1 MLLSPL
7 RYINPIS
14 GNRGGSAAFSIAK
27 SFYLDGV
34 NEGFNIPNADIS
46 PYITGTNTKFTF
58 LLNMYLPSLGVLEG
72 VFSVTGGTYDV
83 LILKN
88 SDNKF
93 YFYCKD
99 LGVTKL
105 MVSSNVISSIGW
117 LTVAIVIDLAT
128 PSNSDI
134 FINELQGT
142 SSNTLTNNITAS
154 AIGYRLGYGNG
165 FYGEFNLCQ
174 FGLLNDTITFA
185 EFTNWK
191 NGGKPKSITD
201 TFPTK
206 VVRDWNADNSNDTAQ
221 FTWTD
226 TQGSVA
232 TSINMEDADKTTL
245 TPY

>member
-1 MLLSPL
+1 MFISPL
-7 RYINPIS
+7 KIS
-14 GNRGGSAAFSIAK
+14 TLARKGGSIFSITN
-27 SFYLDGV
+27 SFLLDGV
-34 NEGFNIPNADIS
+34 NEGFGIPNADIS
-46 PYITGTNTKFTF
+46 PHITGTNTKFTF
-58 LLNMYLPSLGVLEG
+58 LLNMYLPSLGVNEG
-72 VFSVTGGTYDV
+72 VFAVTGGAYDV

-93 YFYCKD
+93 YIYCKD
-99 LGVTKL
+99 LGVTKQL
-105 MVSSNVISSIGW
+105 ISSNVISSIGW
-117 LTVAIVIDLAT
+117 ITAAIVIDLTT

-154 AIGYRLGYGNG
+154 ATDYRLGFGNGAYGN
-165 FYGEFNLCQ
+165 FNLCQ

-206 VVRDWNADNSNDTAQ
+206 LVRDWNADNSNDTAQ

-226 TQGSVA
+226 TQGSIA
-232 TSINMEDADKTTL
+232 TSINMEDADKTTV